1 MDRICVSSWDTAG
14 GTFTSINEVLDTKS
28 DVEVVLDSEQ
38 GVLNVVQLRLMRRAC
53 LRMENPCIT

>member
-1 MDRICVSSWDTAG
+1 MSSWDTAG
-14 GTFTSINEVLDTKS
+14 GTFTSINEVLDTES

-38 GVLNVVQLRLMRRAC
+38 GVLNVVQLRLRRRAC